1 MAVDGIIQAYIIN
14 EEVYDPDSVI
24 IQEGRTGDWVFVIL
38 EGRVKVKKQ
47 TGRGLITVDTL
58 KEGDVVGEMVMLKET
73 DGLRTASVVADGRVR
88 LGILDKDRLE
98 EEYESLSPQLKS
110 LIRNLVLRLQET
122 TRKASLLALS

>member
-1 MAVDGIIQAYIIN
+1 MAVDGIIQAYVLG
-14 EEVYDPDSVI
+14 EQVYEHDSVI
-24 IQEGRTGDWVFVIL
+24 LQEGRSGDWVFVIL
-38 EGRVKVKKQ
+38 EGQVKVKKM
-47 TGRGLITVDTL
+47 TGRGLITIDTL